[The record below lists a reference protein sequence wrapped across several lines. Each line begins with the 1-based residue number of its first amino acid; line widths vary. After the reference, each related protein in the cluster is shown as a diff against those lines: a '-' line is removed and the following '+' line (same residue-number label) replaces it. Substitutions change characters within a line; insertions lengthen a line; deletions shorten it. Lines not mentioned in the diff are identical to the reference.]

1 MSKILIITI
10 ARNNQLNPNL
20 ANVVTAATQIAAT
33 TDILVIGDC
42 DSSAVESLSAV
53 NKILVCKNIGDDQ
66 KMAVNIAPIVANI
79 AKNYTHVLTASD
91 SDGKDF
97 MPRVAG
103 ILDVAQISDVVG
115 IISPNIFK
123 RPLYA
128 GNIIAE
134 IESFEDIKLLTIRTT
149 SFASATHGEC
159 SVAVEYIENNIEV
172 SNDSKLLSTEYSHIE
187 TVGLAQAKVIVSGG
201 RSLGSKE
208 NFIELIGGLASK
220 LEAAVG
226 ASRAAVEAGYVSND
240 CQVGQTGKIVA
251 PELYIAV
258 GISGAVQHIAGMKD
272 SKIVVAINED
282 PNAQIFE
289 YADYGIV
296 GDLFEIVPQLIAR
309 T

>member
-1 MSKILIITI
+1 MNKVLVITI
-10 ARNNQLNPNL
+10 ARNKQVNPNVL
-20 ANVVTAATQIAAT
+20 NVINAATQISQSVNV
-33 TDILVIGDC
+33 LVIGDG
-42 DSSAVESLSAV
+42 DASVIQSLNGVS
-53 NKILVCKNIGDDQ
+53 KILQCTNIQEED
-66 KMAVNIAPIVANI
+66 KLAVNIVPMVAAI
-79 AKNYTHVLTASD
+79 AKEYTHVLTASD

-103 ILDVAQISDVVG
+103 VLDLGQISDVVA
-115 IISPNIFK
+115 ITSPNIFK

-134 IESFEDIKLLTIRTT
+134 VESFEDVKLLTIRPISFTAASKGT
-149 SFASATHGEC
+149 S
-159 SVAVEYIENNIEV
+159 VVNVEYFDADIAIVNN
-172 SNDSKLLSTEYSHIE
+172 SKLLMTEYLTTE
-187 TVGLAQAKVIVSGG
+187 TIGLAQAKVIVSGG

-208 NFIELIGGLASK
+208 SFVELIGGLAHK
-220 LEAAVG
+220 LDAGVG

-251 PELYIAV
+251 PELYVAV

-272 SKIVVAINED
+272 SKTVIAINED

-296 GDLFEIVPQLIAR
+296 GDLFEIVPQLISLS
-309 T
+309 